1 MSMALGF
8 FMEKLKVQFRALF
21 NYNENTG
28 VSPHF
33 YRKLNIFKD
42 ELLWSLQTC
51 LNFVYWIESLGTQ
64 WTGRAG
70 SYHLSICSQNKSAL
84 INRSRFLDGGG

>member
-1 MSMALGF
+1 M
-8 FMEKLKVQFRALF
+8 QFRALF

-28 VSPHF
+28 LSPHF

-42 ELLWSLQTC
+42 KLLWSLQTC

-64 WTGRAG
+64 WTGKAG
-70 SYHLSICSQNKSAL
+70 SSHLGICSQNKSAL
-84 INRSRFLDGGG
+84 TNRSRFLDGGDD